1 MPEYSY
7 VAIGRDGRR
16 VTGRAVAA
24 SEEALAD
31 QLRGQEQYLVEAGS
45 AGSAASGGT
54 GGTGGAGGGA
64 RALARLSSIRVLDRV
79 TRRDVIFFTSQLAA
93 IVGAGVNLVDGLR
106 DIEAQAVKAPLRTII
121 GDVRRGVERG
131 QSLSA
136 AMERHPEAFN
146 ELYVSVVRAGEA
158 SGHVDRALDDLV
170 QQLEWQESV
179 AGKVREA
186 STYPLIVVGLLAV
199 LLTVLVGFTIP
210 RFARVYQ
217 NVNANLEMPA
227 PTRAVQAVATFVASN
242 ALVIALALVV
252 VYFLYRLR
260 VQAPGGAVWRD
271 RWLLRLPV
279 VGDVARKLA
288 LSRFAHVFGSLHQS
302 GVEVAPSLSLVERV
316 IGNAYI
322 AQRFRAA
329 VSRVLAGEP
338 LSRALTAVGEFSPLV
353 IQMVALGEKTGDM
366 SRSLRQVRQYYDKEV
381 DRSVN
386 RAITVFGPVALGS
399 LALVF
404 VLIAVAF
411 YLPMF
416 NLARA
421 LNR

>member
-31 QLRGQEQYLVEAGS
+31 HLRGQAQYLVEAGT
-45 AGSAASGGT
+45 AGPAPPAESGGA
-54 GGTGGAGGGA
+54 AG
-64 RALARLSSIRVLDRV
+64 ALARLSSIRVLDRV
-79 TRRDVIFFTSQLAA
+79 TRRDVIFFTSQVAA

-106 DIEAQAVKAPLRTII
+106 DVEAQTVKAPLKTII

-136 AMERHPEAFN
+136 AMERHPAAFN

-158 SGHVDRALDDLV
+158 SGRVDRALDDLV

-217 NVNANLEMPA
+217 NVNANLQLPA
-227 PTRAVQAVATFVASN
+227 PTRAVQAAATFVASN

-252 VYFLYRLR
+252 AYCLYRLR

-271 RWLLRLPV
+271 RWLLRVPV

-366 SRSLRQVRQYYDKEV
+366 SKSLQQVRQYYDKEV